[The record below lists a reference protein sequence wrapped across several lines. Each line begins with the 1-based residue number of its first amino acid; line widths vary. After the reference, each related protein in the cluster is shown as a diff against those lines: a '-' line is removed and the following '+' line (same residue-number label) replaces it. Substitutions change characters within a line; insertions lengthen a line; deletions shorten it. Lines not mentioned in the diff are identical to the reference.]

1 MPKINY
7 YKVLKLTR
15 NTTIQKIKQAY
26 RKLALLYHPNK
37 NVKKS
42 EKERQQ
48 AEQKFIEIREAYDFL
63 LNNHK
68 DIKQKTQRQKTK
80 KKINEKMMSDEFKK
94 MFSRVRKR
102 VENNISSK
110 SSDEEEKNVTTE
122 KKKKSPKK
130 LTKYQKFVQ
139 EEHPKLKAEYNNE
152 DIFKMIGG
160 RWRSSPDN
168 PKNV

>member
-26 RKLALLYHPNK
+26 KKLALLYHPDK

-48 AEQKFIEIREAYDFL
+48 AEQKFIEIRKAYEFL
-63 LNNHK
+63 LNNYK
-68 DIKQKTQRQKTK
+68 DIKQKTRKTCNKKTK

-94 MFSRVRKR
+94 MFSKAV
-102 VENNISSK
+102 SK
-110 SSDEEEKNVTTE
+110 TIYEML
-122 KKKKSPKK
+122 KK
-130 LTKYQKFVQ
+130 
-139 EEHPKLKAEYNNE
+139 
-152 DIFKMIGG
+152 
-160 RWRSSPDN
+160 
-168 PKNV
+168 